1 MTDENVEFLRALA
14 HASGVESV
22 SSVLDSLVTQI
33 RLSSEVQKLILDRT
47 VRLRLPERL
56 RNLAESRRG
65 LLLPDSEGAEF
76 PEPGGVLIVSPRSK
90 LRRDQTP
97 NMERPNDD
105 AWNYAVIEELP
116 DRQIQSPKELTIL
129 LAQMVLQKNL
139 GDQMRRS
146 FWKGSEVLRAHNKQT
161 GGMKTQTTEVAPG
174 IFVYTSVARKRN
186 LYNAR
191 LLARILG
198 TRVDLHYT
206 FMDENV
212 EVSFTKEIQ
221 RTDPLTGDEDEGDDD
236 QE

>member
-1 MTDENVEFLRALA
+1 MTNENVEFLRALA

-22 SSVLDSLVTQI
+22 STILDTLITQI
-33 RLSSEVQKLILDRT
+33 RMSDEALRLLLDKT
-47 VRLRLPERL
+47 VRMRLPERL
-56 RNLAESRRG
+56 RSLGEARRG
-65 LLLPDSEGAEF
+65 LGSSEYGTDFPDPEG
-76 PEPGGVLIVSPRSK
+76 VMIVSPKSK
-90 LRRDQTP
+90 LRKDMPPSTG
-97 NMERPNDD
+97 RPCD
-105 AWNYAVIEELP
+105 ASWNYAVIEALP
-116 DRQIQSPKELTIL
+116 DQQVQSPKELTIL

-198 TRVDLHYT
+198 IRVDLHYSYLEGTQEAT
-206 FMDENV
+206 FV
-212 EVSFTKEIQ
+212 KEIQ
-221 RTDPLTGDEDEGDDD
+221 RTDLPYGDDDDD